1 MLIQK
6 RLTVQRKIL
15 IAVLVVI
22 MIGAGIFAWL
32 QYSAPTSL
40 PATNTFDTLSG
51 LSVRPIPD
59 VKTDIVHDQRLLDTL
74 PFGTGRFTEQ
84 PTITP
89 RDSAIP
95 ISPQKI
101 RVHDPSI
108 GGVLVIFW
116 ELPDDHGADGIRVY
130 RSTVA
135 QQGSFNLVSEI
146 DSNESYY
153 EDETAVNGTQYYYI
167 EKTCKRSGTQT
178 SSDDTPF
185 CGSKL
190 QARES
195 ENTTSYAGIATDSVA
210 PDAPANVTLGNIGD
224 GSSVMVKWENPQ
236 NDDFSHVAIYRS
248 DIPGVRGTQVITNLK
263 DVTEYTDKNLI
274 ADIAYYYVVV
284 AVDTS
289 GNESIGF
296 LYLTSGNRNPFAPIA
311 F

>member
-6 RLTVQRKIL
+6 RLSAQRKIL

-51 LSVRPIPD
+51 LSVRSIPD
-59 VKTDIVHDQRLLDTL
+59 VKTDILHDQRLLDTL
-74 PFGTGRFTEQ
+74 PFGPGRFTEQ

-89 RDSAIP
+89 HDNTTP
-95 ISPQKI
+95 VSPQKI

-130 RSTVA
+130 RSIVA
-135 QQGSFNLVSEI
+135 QQGSSNLVAEI
-146 DSNESYY
+146 DPNESYY

-167 EKTCKRSGTQT
+167 VKTCKRSATQT
-178 SSDDTPF
+178 GSVDAPF
-185 CGSKL
+185 CGS
-190 QARES
+190 QAHES
-195 ENTTSYAGIATDSVA
+195 KNITSYAGIATDSVA
-210 PDAPANVTLGNIGD
+210 PDSPADITLENVGD
-224 GSSVMVKWENPQ
+224 GSSVVLKWENPQ
-236 NDDFSHVAIYRS
+236 NDDFSHIAIYRS
-248 DIPGVRGTQVITNLK
+248 DVPGVRGTQVITNLK
-263 DVTEYTDKNLI
+263 DVTEYTDKNLT